1 MPYWVVVIRPGRKM
15 PKVRGPYSVEGRAA
29 EKVEEA
35 EEQGF
40 HAKKYYSVRY
50 EQHAA
55 LAEIKEQV
63 TDDFG
68 YEHGAGNYNR
78 TGGITS

>member
-1 MPYWVVVIRPGRKM
+1 MPWFVIVIRNGRKM
-15 PKVRGPYSVEGRAA
+15 PKIRGPYSVEGRAD
-29 EKVEEA
+29 EKVEKA
-35 EEQGF
+35 ESEGF
-40 HAKKYYSVRY
+40 RAKKYYSIHH
-50 EQHAA
+50 EQNAA

-78 TGGITS
+78 QGGIT